1 MLLPSSPRLASFRT
15 WAQEDEHV
23 MSSITYNRHDGHD
36 GDGVHQ
42 FAEPLAILLVQ
53 LVQATRYSC
62 ISAKEVDEYN
72 DGNYDS

>member
-1 MLLPSSPRLASFRT
+1 M
-15 WAQEDEHV
+15 

-62 ISAKEVDEYN
+62 ISAKEVDEYD

>member
-1 MLLPSSPRLASFRT
+1 M
-15 WAQEDEHV
+15 
-23 MSSITYNRHDGHD
+23 
-36 GDGVHQ
+36 HQ

-72 DGNYDS
+72 DGNYETMKVNTKMISEENPPLQPGDRVQ

>member
-1 MLLPSSPRLASFRT
+1 
-15 WAQEDEHV
+15 

-36 GDGVHQ
+36 GDGEHQ

-62 ISAKEVDEYN
+62 ISAKEVDGYN
-72 DGNYDS
+72 DGNYDSWFILKL